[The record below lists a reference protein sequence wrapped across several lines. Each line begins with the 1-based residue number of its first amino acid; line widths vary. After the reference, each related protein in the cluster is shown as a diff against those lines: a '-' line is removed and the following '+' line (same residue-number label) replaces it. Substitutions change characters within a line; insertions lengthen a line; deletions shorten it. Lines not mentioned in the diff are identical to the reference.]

1 MVTRCIVNG
10 EMVDD
15 CGEKIEG
22 CGEKMIREVVDV
34 VMLVS

>member
-1 MVTRCIVNG
+1 MVTRWTVEG
-10 EMVDD
+10 DQVDG

>member
-1 MVTRCIVNG
+1 MNG

>member
-1 MVTRCIVNG
+1 MVTRWIVNG

-22 CGEKMIREVVDV
+22 CGEMIREVVDV

>member
-1 MVTRCIVNG
+1 MVTRWTVEG
-10 EMVDD
+10 DQVD
-15 CGEKIEG
+15 G